1 MRISLVVML
10 ALILVGGFTGMAAAA
25 TDVPANHW
33 AYSAVEKLAAGGILD
48 SDAQARFNG
57 DKILTR
63 YEFAVAVAK
72 AITKEDQATA
82 EQKTLIDKLAIEYKE
97 ELEKLGV
104 RINSL
109 EEKTSAIQLSG
120 VNRIR
125 DDQQSNG
132 SKYDDIHFN
141 INFTIAY
148 KIDDEWMIKTE
159 GEWQRQLDRPG
170 DGDSAGMNALTDKAN
185 WGVND
190 AVNSQMEQLYVAG
203 PVCGTNVVIGK
214 YSYNSVYG
222 LAFDT
227 KITGGEMTV
236 GHTLKTTF
244 STGKTDDDYKF
255 NGLDIKWAAGENA
268 KIKVGYQAT
277 EISGVKNKYISVG
290 FDTQVANDFHFTAA
304 ATKSDLVTSNK
315 AYLAQVQYKAA
326 NSEIVGSN
334 DIFASYR
341 KVPTNAV
348 FYTSQDLED
357 RILDIDF
364 KGLRV
369 GFDYV
374 PMTNTK
380 LTVWCMKGKDATT
393 SLTDIKVYRGQME
406 FYF

>member
-1 MRISLVVML
+1 MKKNLVAIL
-10 ALILVGGFTGMAAAA
+10 ALIIVVGCTGFAAAA

-33 AYSAVEKLAAGGILD
+33 AYSAVKKLAADGILD

-57 DKILTR
+57 DETLTR

-72 AITKEDQATA
+72 AITKEDKATA
-82 EQKTLIDKLAIEYKE
+82 EQKALINRLATEYQA
-97 ELEKLGV
+97 ELETLGV

-109 EEKTSAIQLSG
+109 EEKTSTVQLSG

-141 INFTIAY
+141 INFTITY
-148 KIDDEWMIKTE
+148 KIDDAWIVKTE

-170 DGDSAGMNALTDKAN
+170 DGDSAGMNALTDKSS
-185 WGVND
+185 WGVNS

-203 PVCGTNVVIGK
+203 PVMGVNVKIGK
-214 YSYNSVYG
+214 YSYKPVYG

-227 KITGGEMTV
+227 KITGGEAAV
-236 GHTLKTTF
+236 GHMVKTTL
-244 STGKTDDDYKF
+244 STGRTDDNNKF
-255 NGLDIKWAAGENA
+255 NGLDFNWAAGKNA
-268 KIKVGYQAT
+268 NVKAGYQTT
-277 EISGVKNKYISVG
+277 EIDGVKSRYSSVG
-290 FDTQVANDFHFTAA
+290 VDAPVVNDLHFTAA
-304 ATKSDLVTSNK
+304 ETKSNKNTDNK
-315 AYLAQVQYKAA
+315 AYFAQLQYKVA

-341 KVPTNAV
+341 KVKTNAV
-348 FYTSQDLED
+348 FYTDQDLED

-364 KGLRV
+364 KGIRV

-374 PMTNTK
+374 PMKNTK
-380 LTVWCMKGKDATT
+380 LTVWLMNGKDATT
-393 SLTDIKVYRGQME
+393 GLTDIRVYRGQME